1 MVRLSEFI
9 DELNSMKKEHGD
21 LPVVS
26 GTIQYGEILSV
37 DRDEPIVKLYKAE
50 SIDGNQIKHT
60 DSILI
65 A

>member
-26 GTIQYGEILSV
+26 GPILYGEILSV

-50 SIDGNQIKHT
+50 SIDGNQIKHI